1 MLPTNHPHKNE
12 RYTETQSK
20 GMQKNTSC
28 KWKGKNSG
36 VARPM
41 YEKRDIK
48 RKVIVRDKEGR

>member
-1 MLPTNHPHKNE
+1 MSIRDPHKNE

-36 VARPM
+36 VAIPM